1 MRRKLLNSLL
11 VTASLFAG
19 CSTTPKP
26 PALVP
31 SVDTLPPVSD
41 KVEARFDR
49 GQVVDFWSSDTLSW
63 RLTSTKLRQ
72 DRESD
77 RVWALPVDLVAFDH
91 KGNTTAHV
99 TADSGAMDRNMRFF
113 RAWGRVVASNKGGME
128 LRADSILF
136 DKEADRIHTASRVRV
151 KTESGDVLTGRGFR
165 SDAYLNRWEILSD
178 VRGTIQDLNSLPFG
192 LR

>member
-1 MRRKLLNSLL
+1 MRRKLLISLL
-11 VTASLFAG
+11 ATASLFAG
-19 CSTTPKP
+19 CSKSPKP
-26 PALVP
+26 PTVQP
-31 SVDTLPPVSD
+31 PVDTLPPASD
-41 KVEARFDR
+41 RVEARFEK
-49 GQVVDFWSSDTLSW
+49 GQIVDFWSSDTLSW
-63 RLTSTKLRQ
+63 RLTATKLRQ

-77 RVWALPVDLVAFDH
+77 RVWSLPVDLVAFDSR
-91 KGNTTAHV
+91 GNTTAHV

-113 RAWGRVVASNKGGME
+113 RAWGHVVASNKGGME
-128 LRADSILF
+128 LQADSILF
-136 DKEADRIHTASRVRV
+136 DKEANRIHTASRVRV